1 MNIFDMFVCFKCYFY
16 DWESFSFGDFKKG
29 RLCGILG
36 FVIIVLAKI
45 CGSSAYI
52 SPSGNQSIY
61 SSDLKGSIVVWSEG
75 ERNLLGKDETL
86 CLRILKRMLRKS
98 EQS

>member
-1 MNIFDMFVCFKCYFY
+1 MIGKV
-16 DWESFSFGDFKKG
+16 SPLDFKKD

-52 SPSGNQSIY
+52 SPNGNQSIC
-61 SSDLKGSIVVWSEG
+61 SSDLKGSMV
-75 ERNLLGKDETL
+75 
-86 CLRILKRMLRKS
+86 CLV
-98 EQS
+98 